1 MRYGIKEVA
10 DLIFINLETNKPELF
25 MDTAKMS
32 NLELTAETT
41 YARGGRG
48 NGRLIG

>member
-10 DLIFINLETNKPELF
+10 DLIFIDLETNKPVLF

-32 NLELTAETT
+32 NLELTGETV
-41 YARGGRG
+41 YARGGQG
-48 NGRLIG
+48 NPRIIG

>member
-10 DLIFINLETNKPELF
+10 DLIFIDLETNKPVLF

-32 NLELTAETT
+32 NLELTGETVE
-41 YARGGRG
+41 
-48 NGRLIG
+48 